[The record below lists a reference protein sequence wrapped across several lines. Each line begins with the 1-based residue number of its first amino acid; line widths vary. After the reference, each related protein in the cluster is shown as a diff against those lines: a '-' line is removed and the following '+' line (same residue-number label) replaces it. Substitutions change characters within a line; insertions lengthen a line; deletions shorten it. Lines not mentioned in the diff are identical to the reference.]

1 MGYSRELPEHF
12 TDGAD
17 DQLMNS
23 LLTKYALEFKGEDGN
38 PSGKFYMDK
47 KGTKAAATEVVG
59 THFGYTGEKLTS
71 YVDGKMS
78 SLWPHYDVLSQ
89 GYIDADRVP
98 ILLRQV
104 LGEVESTID
113 LQ

>member
-1 MGYSRELPEHF
+1 LGYSRELPEHF
-12 TDGAD
+12 SAGSD

-23 LLTKYALEFKGEDGN
+23 LLSKYALEFKDEAGE

-47 KGTKAAATEVVG
+47 KGTRAAATEVVG

-78 SLWPHYDVLSQ
+78 TLWPHYDVLSE
-89 GYIDADRVP
+89 GYVDADRVP
-98 ILLRQV
+98 VLLRQV
-104 LGEVESTID
+104 LGEVESTIG